1 VTVAA
6 RAIET
11 LHKRKPREGAG
22 MARPYGPLPASGI
35 DLFPMT
41 PSSPSDGL
49 AASEDKAGR
58 IEALILPHLDAAY
71 NLVRWLARNEQD
83 AADIV
88 HEAFLRAVRYADS
101 FQGGNARAWWLAIVR
116 STYLTWVSKTAGG
129 RSPLSLEEVT
139 KAGDG
144 DQPADQGRNPEELA
158 HWSQCADM
166 LTELVEA
173 LPPGFREI
181 ILLREMEE
189 LSYREIA
196 ELLQVPVGTVMSRLA
211 RAREMLKRAWAAR
224 QAG

>member
-1 VTVAA
+1 
-6 RAIET
+6 
-11 LHKRKPREGAG
+11 
-22 MARPYGPLPASGI
+22 M
-35 DLFPMT
+35 
-41 PSSPSDGL
+41 SPSRRSEGPD
-49 AASEDKAGR
+49 ASEDRVSR
-58 IEALILPHLDAAY
+58 IERLVLPHLDAAY

-116 STYLTWVSKTAGG
+116 TTYLTWVAKTKGA

-139 KAGDG
+139 KAGDA
-144 DQPADQGRNPEELA
+144 DQPVDSGRNPEELA

-173 LPPGFREI
+173 LPTGFREI

-196 ELLQVPVGTVMSRLA
+196 DLLQVPVGTVMSRLA